1 MQTETHHACH
11 AICFPKELLYAMT
24 GERAFFKQNPKVAV
38 DNNTYL
44 VIYSKFVKAKCLTT
58 SERPYLIT

>member
-1 MQTETHHACH
+1 
-11 AICFPKELLYAMT
+11 MT
-24 GERAFFKQNPKVAV
+24 VQRAFFKQNPKDVV

-58 SERPYLIT
+58 SGRPYLIT

>member
-11 AICFPKELLYAMT
+11 AIFFPKELLYAMT

-44 VIYSKFVKAKCLTT
+44 VIYSKFVKAKCLNR